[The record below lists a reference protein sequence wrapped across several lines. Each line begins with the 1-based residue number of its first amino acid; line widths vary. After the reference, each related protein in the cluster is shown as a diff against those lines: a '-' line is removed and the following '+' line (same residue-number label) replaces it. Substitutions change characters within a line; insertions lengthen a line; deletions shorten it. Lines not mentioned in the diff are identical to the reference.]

1 MYNRI
6 AYIEWLRVIACFAVI
21 VVHVSGGQEWFSA
34 KEVSFEWTIFNL
46 YNSLVRWCVPIFIM
60 ISGALFLNPEKEIGI
75 HKLYVHNTFRI
86 FTSFVFWSFVY
97 ASYNF
102 IGSVDSNR
110 INGWI
115 IQFLEGHFHMWF
127 LWLIIGLYVL
137 TPILRKISKEKK
149 LMQYL
154 ILISIFFNFVIP
166 FLLDV
171 TDIFI
176 PAFQPIVRIIQS
188 HLTNLNLQAI
198 GGYITYFF
206 LGYYLST
213 IRPERKK
220 VNLLIILFFFASLA
234 IAGLTYML
242 FYIEGNPSQEFY
254 EYSTFLVLVQSVSIF
269 LTCKYYFCE
278 KTSKIISIL
287 SKYSFGIYLVHML
300 IIYLLVSYRITPLVI
315 NPIFGIAMMSV
326 LTFLISFGV
335 IALISR
341 MPIIR
346 KWCI

>member
-1 MYNRI
+1 MYRI
-6 AYIEWLRVIACFAVI
+6 AYIDWLRVIACFAVI
-21 VVHVSGGQEWFSA
+21 LFHISGSCGLTLELSSENYIIMELFH
-34 KEVSFEWTIFNL
+34 
-46 YNSLVRWCVPIFIM
+46 SLVIWCVPIFIM
-60 ISGALFLNPEKEIGI
+60 ISGALFLNPEKEISI

-86 FTSFVFWSFVY
+86 FASFVFWSLVY

-102 IGSVDSNR
+102 IGSEDSNR

-115 IQFLEGHFHMWF
+115 IQFLGGHFHMWF
-127 LWLIIGLYVL
+127 LWLIIGLYIL
-137 TPILRKISKEKK
+137 TPILRKISKDKK

-166 FLLDV
+166 FLLDI
-171 TDIFI
+171 TNIFI

-206 LGYYLST
+206 LGYYLSM
-213 IRPERKK
+213 IKLNDEKEK
-220 VNLLIILFFFASLA
+220 LLSWLGIGASIAIVELAYISFQNAFSSRDELFQFS
-234 IAGLTYML
+234 
-242 FYIEGNPSQEFY
+242 S
-254 EYSTFLVLVQSVSIF
+254 FLVLIQSTSIF
-269 LTCKYYFCE
+269 LTCKYYFYD
-278 KTSKIISIL
+278 KSSKIISIL

-300 IIYLLVSYRITPLVI
+300 IIYLLVSYKITPLVI

-341 MPIIR
+341 MPIIK